1 MQFLSAEWLAALD
14 EAAKDLEID
23 PDTSILIE
31 QRIRT
36 DPASEVVWHTRVA
49 GGVVR
54 FISGPAPDADIRLS
68 CDQETAL
75 ALSQGRLS
83 APRAFLDGRL
93 HLDGDI
99 SALTGA
105 RAGLDAM
112 ADVFVLVR
120 AGTAVD

>member
-14 EAAKDLEID
+14 EAARDLEVED
-23 PDTSILIE
+23 DTSILIE

-36 DPASEVVWHTRVA
+36 DPTVEVVWHTRVA
-49 GGVVR
+49 AGVVR

-75 ALSQGRLS
+75 ALTQGRLS

-93 HLDGDI
+93 HLDGDV
-99 SALTGA
+99 SALMGA
-105 RAGLDAM
+105 RSGLDAM
-112 ADVFVLVR
+112 ADVFALVR
-120 AGTAVD
+120 ADTAID